1 MVLRIFF
8 SAMVVR
14 AWWDVGFFFKE
25 GIALLEEE
33 ALGFFIEE
41 EEAVVFLLEVMFLAP
56 GYALLD
62 FLVCCFVDAGLF
74 LEEILLEDIFLAML
88 FLAKLFLAILFL
100 AILFLAMFFF
110 ATGFLLL
117 LLFFILSLETVLAIL
132 MQV

>member
-1 MVLRIFF
+1 MLVLRIFF

-41 EEAVVFLLEVMFLAP
+41 EEEAVVFLLEVMFLAP

-62 FLVCCFVDAGLF
+62 FLLCCFVDAGIF
-74 LEEILLEDIFLAML
+74 LEEILLEDIFLAIL
-88 FLAKLFLAILFL
+88 FFAILFL

-110 ATGFLLL
+110 ATGFMLL
-117 LLFFILSLETVLAIL
+117 LLFFMLSLETVLAIL